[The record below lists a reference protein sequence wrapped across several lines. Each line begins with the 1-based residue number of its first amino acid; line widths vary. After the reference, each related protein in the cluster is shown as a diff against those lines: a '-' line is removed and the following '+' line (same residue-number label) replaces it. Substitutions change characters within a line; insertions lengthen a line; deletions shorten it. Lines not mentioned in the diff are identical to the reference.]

1 MRVSGRGGP
10 VVITRFRGIAHSR
23 NQLLLFLSSDLMVQY
38 TVPLLL
44 LFVASAVT
52 SFITTAAV
60 KRIAEEAG
68 AIDRPNERKQHA
80 EATPRMGGLA
90 IIFGFGF
97 PLMLL
102 AANGHA
108 AGLVSKNLSYL
119 FAVLAS
125 GSLIVGLGVYDDL
138 LGSDAPKK
146 FLVQTAAAIILVSF
160 GFYFP
165 SISIAAFT
173 FDLGVF
179 GSIVSV
185 IWIVGVINAMNF
197 IDGID
202 SLATLV
208 AITIAVA
215 FGVIAIIR
223 VDVFSLV
230 IMTAL
235 AGSLIGF
242 YRWNRPPAK
251 IFMGDS
257 GSLFIGLLLAACSIA
272 RPIKSPTALIIG
284 GPMLALALP
293 VLDTLIVMQ
302 QRFGSES
309 TMGAG
314 LMRMFNADRRHFHH
328 ILVEK
333 YGSINKAIL
342 SIWIITLLFAV
353 SAVLTVIEET
363 KVAGYTIGIAALV
376 VMVFLRY
383 WFRRGNVPAPVER
396 QA

>member
-1 MRVSGRGGP
+1 MREHV
-10 VVITRFRGIAHSR
+10 
-23 NQLLLFLSSDLMVQY
+23 
-38 TVPLLL
+38 VPLIL
-44 LFVASAVT
+44 LFVASGVT
-52 SFITTAAV
+52 SFVTTAIV
-60 KRIAEEAG
+60 KRVAEEVG
-68 AIDRPNERKQHA
+68 AIDHPDERKLHIG
-80 EATPRMGGLA
+80 ATPRLGGLA

-102 AANGHA
+102 AANAHA
-108 AGLVSKNLSYL
+108 AELVSKNLTYL

-146 FLVQTAAAIILVSF
+146 FLVQTAAAVILVSLRL
-160 GFYFP
+160 P
-165 SISIAAFT
+165 LLLRLHRRRARSSSASS
-173 FDLGVF
+173 DRL
-179 GSIVSV
+179 VSV

-215 FGVIAIIR
+215 FGVIAVIR
-223 VDVFSLV
+223 DDVFSLV

-251 IFMGDS
+251 IFMGDT

-272 RPIKSPTALIIG
+272 RPSKSPTALIVG

-293 VLDTLIVMQ
+293 VLDTLIVMK
-302 QRFGSES
+302 QRFGEQGRAAARSASRACS
-309 TMGAG
+309 TPTA
-314 LMRMFNADRRHFHH
+314 ATSTTSS
-328 ILVEK
+328 VEK
-333 YGSINKAIL
+333 YGSIGKAIL
-342 SIWIITLLFAV
+342 SIWFVTLLFAV
-353 SAVLTVIEET
+353 SAVLTVMRQT
-363 KVAGYTIGIAALV
+363 KIGRLHD
-376 VMVFLRY
+376 RH
-383 WFRRGNVPAPVER
+383 RRR
-396 QA
+396 RW

>member
-1 MRVSGRGGP
+1 
-10 VVITRFRGIAHSR
+10 
-23 NQLLLFLSSDLMVQY
+23 MVQY

-44 LFVASAVT
+44 LFVASALT

-60 KRIAEEAG
+60 KKIAEAVG
-68 AIDRPNERKQHA
+68 AIDRPNERKLHA

-102 AANGHA
+102 AANAHA
-108 AGLVSKNLSYL
+108 AVLVSKNLTYL

-138 LGSDAPKK
+138 LGSDATKK
-146 FLVQTAAAIILVSF
+146 FLVQTASAIILVSF
-160 GFYFP
+160 GFYFS
-165 SISIAAFT
+165 SISIAAYT
-173 FDLGVF
+173 FDLRIF

-215 FGVIAIIR
+215 FGIIAIIR
-223 VDVFSLV
+223 LDVFSLV
-230 IMTAL
+230 IMTSL

-293 VLDTLIVMQ
+293 VLDALIVMQ

-342 SIWIITLLFAV
+342 SIWIITLLFAA
-353 SAVLTVIEET
+353 SAVLTVLEST
-363 KVAGYTIGIAALV
+363 KVAGYSIGIAALV
-376 VMVFLRY
+376 GMVFLRY
-383 WFRRGNVPAPVER
+383 WFRRSSVPAPVER
-396 QA
+396 QV

>member
-1 MRVSGRGGP
+1 ML
-10 VVITRFRGIAHSR
+10 H
-23 NQLLLFLSSDLMVQY
+23 Y
-38 TVPLLL
+38 TAPLLL
-44 LFVASAVT
+44 LFLASAIT
-52 SFITTAAV
+52 SFFTTAAV

-68 AIDRPNERKQHA
+68 AIDHPNERKLHA
-80 EATPRMGGLA
+80 SATPRMGGLA

-97 PLMLL
+97 PLMLI
-102 AANGHA
+102 AANAHA
-108 AGLVSKNLSYL
+108 AELVSKNLTYL

-146 FLVQTAAAIILVSF
+146 FLVQTAAAVILVSF
-160 GFYFP
+160 GFHF
-165 SISIAAFT
+165 SFVSIAGYT
-173 FDLGVF
+173 IQLGIV
-179 GSIVSV
+179 GSVVSV
-185 IWIVGVINAMNF
+185 IWIVGVINAVNF

-208 AITIAVA
+208 AITVAVA
-215 FGVIAIIR
+215 FGVIALLR
-223 VDVFSLV
+223 TDVFSIV

-272 RPIKSPTALIIG
+272 RPIKSPTALIVG

-293 VLDTLIVMQ
+293 VLDTLIVMK
-302 QRFGSES
+302 QRFGTKASLGGRV
-309 TMGAG
+309 MQ
-314 LMRMFNADRRHFHH
+314 MFNADRRHFHH

-342 SIWIITLLFAV
+342 SIWLITLLFAI
-353 SAVLTVIEET
+353 SAVLTVTEEM
-363 KVAGYTIGIAALV
+363 KLAGYIAGIAGLV
-376 VMVFLRY
+376 GMFFLRY
-383 WFRRGNVPAPVER
+383 WFRRGNAPAPVER

>member
-1 MRVSGRGGP
+1 ML
-10 VVITRFRGIAHSR
+10 H
-23 NQLLLFLSSDLMVQY
+23 Y

-44 LFVASAVT
+44 LFIASAGT
-52 SFITTAAV
+52 SFVATAAV

-68 AIDRPNERKQHA
+68 AIDHPNERKVHL

-102 AANGHA
+102 AANARA
-108 AGLVSKNLSYL
+108 AELVSKNLTYL

-125 GSLIVGLGVYDDL
+125 GSLIVSLGVYDDL
-138 LGSDAPKK
+138 VGSDAPKK

-160 GFYFP
+160 GFHF
-165 SISIAAFT
+165 SFFSIAGYRIE
-173 FDLGVF
+173 LGII
-179 GSIVSV
+179 GSAISV
-185 IWIVGVINAMNF
+185 LWIVFVINAVNF

-208 AITIAVA
+208 AITVAIA
-215 FGVIAIIR
+215 FGVIAVIR
-223 VDVFSLV
+223 FDVFSIV

-272 RPIKSPTALIIG
+272 RPIKSPTALIVG

-293 VLDTLIVMQ
+293 VVDTLIVMQ
-302 QRFGSES
+302 QRFGAES
-309 TMGAG
+309 GFPARI
-314 LMRMFNADRRHFHH
+314 MRMFNADRRHFHH

-342 SIWIITLLFAV
+342 SIWVITLLFAAA
-353 SAVLTVIEET
+353 AVLTAT
-363 KVAGYTIGIAALV
+363 DTMKMTGYVIGIAALV
-376 VMVFLRY
+376 MMVFFRY
-383 WFRRGNVPAPVER
+383 WFRRGEVHTAVER
-396 QA
+396 RA

>member
-1 MRVSGRGGP
+1 
-10 VVITRFRGIAHSR
+10 
-23 NQLLLFLSSDLMVQY
+23 
-38 TVPLLL
+38 
-44 LFVASAVT
+44 
-52 SFITTAAV
+52 
-60 KRIAEEAG
+60 
-68 AIDRPNERKQHA
+68 A

-102 AANGHA
+102 AANVHA

-146 FLVQTAAAIILVSF
+146 FLVQTAAAVILVSF
-160 GFYFP
+160 GIHFSSF
-165 SISIAAFT
+165 SIGEHT
-173 FDLGVF
+173 FKLGIL
-179 GSIVSV
+179 GSVVSV
-185 IWIVGVINAMNF
+185 IWIVGVINAVNF

-202 SLATLV
+202 SLATVV

-215 FGVIAIIR
+215 FGVIAWIR
-223 VDVFSLV
+223 IDVFSIV

-272 RPIKSPTALIIG
+272 RPIKSPTALIVG

-293 VLDTLIVMQ
+293 VLDTLIVMK
-302 QRFGSES
+302 QRFGAES
-309 TMGAG
+309 G
-314 LMRMFNADRRHFHH
+314 LGPRVMRMFNADRRHFHH
-328 ILVEK
+328 VLVEK

-342 SIWIITLLFAV
+342 SIWLITLLFAI
-353 SAVLTVIEET
+353 SAVLTVTEEW
-363 KVAGYTIGIAALV
+363 KLAGYVAGIAGLIG
-376 VMVFLRY
+376 MFFLRY
-383 WFRRGNVPAPVER
+383 WFRRGNVPTPVER

>member
-1 MRVSGRGGP
+1 M
-10 VVITRFRGIAHSR
+10 AH
-23 NQLLLFLSSDLMVQY
+23 Y
-38 TVPLLL
+38 AAPLLI
-44 LFVASAVT
+44 LFIASAMT
-52 SFITTAAV
+52 SFITTAVV
-60 KRIAEEAG
+60 KRIAEEVG
-68 AIDRPNERKQHA
+68 AIDHPNERKFHV

-102 AANGHA
+102 AANTHA
-108 AGLVSKNLSYL
+108 AELVSKNLTYL
-119 FAVLAS
+119 FAVLAG

-146 FLVQTAAAIILVSF
+146 FLVQFAAAVILVSF
-160 GFYFP
+160 GIHFS
-165 SISIAAFT
+165 SISFGGYNIQ
-173 FDLGVF
+173 LGIV
-179 GSIVSV
+179 GSVVSV
-185 IWIVGVINAMNF
+185 IWIVGVINAVNF

-202 SLATLV
+202 SLATVV
-208 AITIAVA
+208 AITVAVA
-215 FGVIAIIR
+215 FGVIAVIR
-223 VDVFSLV
+223 FDVFSLV

-272 RPIKSPTALIIG
+272 RPIKSPTALIVG

-293 VLDTLIVMQ
+293 VLDTLIVMK
-302 QRFGSES
+302 QRFGAKA
-309 TMGAG
+309 TLGMRV
-314 LMRMFNADRRHFHH
+314 MRMFNADRRHFHH
-328 ILVEK
+328 VLVEK

-363 KVAGYTIGIAALV
+363 KIAGYVVGFAALLG
-376 VMVFLRY
+376 MVFLRY
-383 WFRRGNVPAPVER
+383 WFRRGDIQAPVER
-396 QA
+396 RA